1 MIPLFI
7 NSTARYSG
15 KSLLTLGMG
24 LKFKRDGFRLGYFK
38 PVGWLPVKMEGGICD
53 QDAFFMKKA
62 LDLQGPLDHICPV
75 VMTQELIQLAY
86 EGKAQD
92 LGQKILNSFGL
103 VCQDQDIVLVE
114 GAGSLFE
121 GGFVGARGIELA
133 AALDAKILLIDWY
146 HDGIATIDSLL
157 DAKEL
162 VGDRLIGGLINRVA
176 GDKIDFVR
184 RKVLPFLAHREIDIL
199 AVIPEEKILAAIS
212 IRNLAEILSGSVICR
227 GDRLDELVEGLMVGA
242 MSMENALKYFQRQQ
256 NIVVITGGDRL
267 DIQLA
272 ALETPVKG
280 IILTGGFY
288 PNEIIVARA
297 EERGVPLI
305 LVDQDTF
312 AVVKRFDSMLGR
324 LELKEEKKIEKA
336 RDLIAQE
343 VDFPLLYRRMGLSS

>member
-1 MIPLFI
+1 
-7 NSTARYSG
+7 
-15 KSLLTLGMG
+15 
-24 LKFKRDGFRLGYFK
+24 
-38 PVGWLPVKMEGGICD
+38 
-53 QDAFFMKKA
+53 
-62 LDLQGPLDHICPV
+62 
-75 VMTQELIQLAY
+75 
-86 EGKAQD
+86 
-92 LGQKILNSFGL
+92 
-103 VCQDQDIVLVE
+103 
-114 GAGSLFE
+114 
-121 GGFVGARGIELA
+121 
-133 AALDAKILLIDWY
+133 
-146 HDGIATIDSLL
+146 
-157 DAKEL
+157 
-162 VGDRLIGGLINRVA
+162 
-176 GDKIDFVR
+176 
-184 RKVLPFLAHREIDIL
+184 
-199 AVIPEEKILAAIS
+199 
-212 IRNLAEILSGSVICR
+212 
-227 GDRLDELVEGLMVGA
+227 MVGA

-256 NIVVITGGDRL
+256 NIAVITGGDRL